1 MSIAAPKLRGRR
13 TLGIIAF
20 VASCAAAVVG
30 SVTQFVAGVVL
41 GGIAQYVDVATVVEL
56 GKQIDPATLP
66 DAAKQI
72 VGTANA
78 ISVVAFLSW
87 LGLALWSG
95 IQGIAAIVTRR
106 GRAWGV
112 TALIVVAVGYFVVQ
126 VAYTVGLT
134 AGIAPHL

>member
-1 MSIAAPKLRGRR
+1 MSIAAPKLKGRR

-20 VASCAAAVVG
+20 VASCLAAAAG

-41 GGIAQYVDVATVVEL
+41 GGIAQYIDVATLVEL
-56 GKQIDPATLP
+56 GKQIDPAILP

-72 VGTANA
+72 VSTANT

-87 LGLALWSG
+87 LGLALWAV
-95 IQGIAAIVTRR
+95 IQGIAAIVKRR

-126 VAYTVGLT
+126 VAYTVGLSV
-134 AGIAPHL
+134 GVAPHL